1 MCILEKLNFKISRGT
16 DPAPPPP
23 PPSVLAPSALV
34 PIFAGPT
41 MGNSQYN
48 ITYLNQTKTFSFF
61 SLEKSAPSVLY
72 IDIYILRA
80 ADIRSAQARSAP
92 PPLPRR
98 KSCVRACHAQ
108 NKVMVSTAG
117 SRSL

>member
-1 MCILEKLNFKISRGT
+1 
-16 DPAPPPP
+16 
-23 PPSVLAPSALV
+23 
-34 PIFAGPT
+34 

-92 PPLPRR
+92 PPPPPKKLRTRLPCAEQGYGFNCGLSQFVNVQILRVR
-98 KSCVRACHAQ
+98 QKYENYEKSV
-108 NKVMVSTAG
+108 
-117 SRSL
+117 